1 MNINADLTQRAFAD
15 SLTLPWIPSPLAG
28 VDRRML
34 ERDGGEVARATT
46 IVRFA
51 PNKSFSA
58 HSHAK
63 GEEFLVL
70 DGIFSDES
78 GDFGQGMY
86 VRNPP
91 SSKHTPSS
99 TGGCQIFVKLSQMQP
114 EDTRFVRID
123 TTRES
128 SWKNARN
135 GELMLPLY
143 TDFGEEV
150 HMLRWDTGAVFP
162 EQVYDNG
169 AEFFVVQGGFKDE
182 CGTYGEGTWL
192 RLPAGS
198 RQSIQVNKETV
209 VYRKTG
215 HLGDVLTCGHP
226 GE

>member
-15 SLTLPWIPSPLAG
+15 SRTLPWVPSPLAG

-51 PNKSFSA
+51 PNSSFSA
-58 HSHAK
+58 HVHAK

-70 DGIFSDES
+70 DGIFSDGS
-78 GDFGQGMY
+78 GDFGRGMY

-91 SSKHTPSS
+91 SSEHTPSS
-99 TGGCQIFVKLSQMQP
+99 TGGCLIFVKLRQMQA
-114 EDTRFVRID
+114 EDTRYVRID
-123 TTRES
+123 TEQAS

-135 GELMLPLY
+135 AELMLPLY
-143 TDFGEEV
+143 AGFGEEV

-162 EQVYDNG
+162 EQVYESG
-169 AEFFVVQGGFKDE
+169 AEFFVIRGGFKDE
-182 CGTYGEGTWL
+182 GGTYGEGAWL

-198 RQSIQVNKETV
+198 RQSIKVHKETV
-209 VYRKTG
+209 IYRKTG
-215 HLGDVLTCGHP
+215 HLHAAG
-226 GE
+226 